1 MLSKLL
7 QTMELTSKQQVWFA
21 SFFSLQSI
29 YLIVYVLCIQL
40 KSKIYISLLGSIV
53 ESKYPHIFWTPC
65 VVHCVNLA
73 FCEPTEKSA
82 HYDQCIWLQLCA
94 HVHDIQKFVNTH
106 DMVKAIFKRH
116 TKLQLLSVAETRFAS
131 HYVVAERMKALKDAL
146 EQMVMDPYFRVLFR
160 SPKNPIDI
168 KARECKERIL
178 SDTWWDKL
186 DYFWNLVGL
195 FMKWS
200 ELEIEMHLFCILF
213 MTCGTL
219 W

>member
-1 MLSKLL
+1 M
-7 QTMELTSKQQVWFA
+7 
-21 SFFSLQSI
+21 
-29 YLIVYVLCIQL
+29 IVYVLCIQL

-186 DYFWNLVGL
+186 DYFLKFGGPIYEMIRIGDRDAPVLHLIYDMWDSMIEGVKVQIFEHEGKDIQSDSSPF
-195 FMKWS
+195 FM
-200 ELEIEMHLFCILF
+200 
-213 MTCGTL
+213 
-219 W
+219 